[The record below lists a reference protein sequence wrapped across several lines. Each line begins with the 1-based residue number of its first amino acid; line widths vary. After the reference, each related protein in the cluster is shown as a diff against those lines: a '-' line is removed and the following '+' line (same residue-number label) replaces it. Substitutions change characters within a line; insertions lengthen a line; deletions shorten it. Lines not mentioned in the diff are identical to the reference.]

1 VDDDEDTQQKFPRR
15 RVAFEDTQ
23 QTALDEEDDEDE
35 EPINLEDKKGK
46 ADHISYYNVVTPL
59 LRTSARVDCS
69 RRSSP

>member
-1 VDDDEDTQQKFPRR
+1 MDEDEDTQQKFPRR

-46 ADHISYYNVVTPL
+46 PDHHY
-59 LRTSARVDCS
+59 
-69 RRSSP
+69 